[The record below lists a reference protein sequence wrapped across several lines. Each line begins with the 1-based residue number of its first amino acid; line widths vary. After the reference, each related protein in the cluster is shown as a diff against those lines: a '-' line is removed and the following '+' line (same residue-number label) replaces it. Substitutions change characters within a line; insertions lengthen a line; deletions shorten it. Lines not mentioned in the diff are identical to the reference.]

1 MRKGTRETTP
11 CVFFYVF
18 FFLCSDLRGGCGLPF
33 ATPTERKNMPPM
45 NKNCRSDHQGV
56 YRRQFDKQR
65 AKLKKYAES
74 NGAVC
79 HICGQPIDTRLKYP
93 DPWSMTID
101 HIVPINKGGHPSD
114 SDNLAVA
121 HFRCNRL
128 KSDKLISN
136 TPGGTS
142 VGNRTL
148 PISTDWS
155 QF

>member
-1 MRKGTRETTP
+1 MS
-11 CVFFYVF
+11 FFIV
-18 FFLCSDLRGGCGLPF
+18 LSCSDLHWTTWVFGLF
-33 ATPTERKNMPPM
+33 TECPHMEEKIMPPYRQ
-45 NKNCRSDHQGV
+45 NSRSDHQGAH
-56 YRRQFDKQR
+56 RRQFEKNR
-65 AKLKKYAES
+65 AKLKRYAES

-79 HICGQPIDTRLKYP
+79 YICGKEINTRLKFP

-101 HIVPINKGGHPSD
+101 HIVPIKKGGHPSD

-128 KSDKLISN
+128 KSDKLMSN
-136 TPGGTS
+136 SPGGAS

-148 PISTDWS
+148 PVSTDWS